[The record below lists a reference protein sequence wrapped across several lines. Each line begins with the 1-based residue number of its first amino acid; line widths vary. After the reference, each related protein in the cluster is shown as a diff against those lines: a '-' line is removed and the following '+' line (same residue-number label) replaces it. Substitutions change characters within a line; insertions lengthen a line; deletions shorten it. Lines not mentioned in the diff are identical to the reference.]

1 MKITSV
7 IENKAPEGLICEWG
21 LCVHIEFEGKQ
32 YLLDTGSSDK
42 YLKNVNQ
49 LGIHLEDIDVAVLS
63 HAHFDHSGG
72 YDSFFAKNQKAKL
85 YIRSDCAEN
94 CYSKHG
100 LFRVYIGVPKGM
112 LKKHRE
118 RIEMIDGDYKP
129 AENVW
134 LIPHK
139 IDNPEELGKQAHM
152 YVRNGWKF
160 KPDGF
165 RHEQSLVFRTDK
177 GLVVFNSCSHGGA
190 DNIINEVL
198 ATFPGEQV
206 YAMIGGFHLKGRSEA
221 FVRQFAARLKE
232 CQVEH
237 IYTGHC
243 TGDRAFA
250 ILQEMLG
257 DKVHYFKTGTVLE
270 I

>member
-21 LCVHIEFEGKQ
+21 LCVHIEFEVKQ

-42 YLKNVNQ
+42 YLKNLEP
-49 LGIHLEDIDVAVLS
+49 LGIHLPEVDAAVLS

-72 YDSFFAKNQKAKL
+72 YDSFFEKNQKAKL
-85 YIRSDCAEN
+85 YVRAACAEN
-94 CYSKHG
+94 CYSRHG
-100 LFRVYIGVPKGM
+100 LFRAYIGIPKGM
-112 LKKHRE
+112 MKRHQD
-118 RIEMIDGDYKP
+118 RIVMVDGDYQLDEK
-129 AENVW
+129 VW

-139 IDNPEELGKQAHM
+139 IDHPEELGKQVHM
-152 YVRNGWKF
+152 YVKVNHHF

-165 RHEQSLVFRTDK
+165 YHEQSLVFQTSK

-198 ATFPGEQV
+198 DTFPREKL
-206 YAMIGGFHLKGRSEA
+206 YALIGGFHMKGRKEA
-221 FVRQFAARLKE
+221 DVRAFAERLSE

-243 TGDRAFA
+243 TGDKAFA

-257 DKVHYFKTGTVLE
+257 EKVHYFETGTVLE

>member
-7 IENKAPEGLICEWG
+7 IDNKAPGGLSCEWG
-21 LCVHIEFEGKQ
+21 LCVHIEFEGKK

-42 YLKNVNQ
+42 YLKNLEP
-49 LGIHLEDIDVAVLS
+49 LGIRLEDVDMAVLS

-72 YDSFFAKNQKAKL
+72 YTSFFEKNSKAKL
-85 YIRSDCAEN
+85 YVRSSCAEN

-100 LFRVYIGVPKGM
+100 WLKVYIGLPKGM
-112 LKKHRE
+112 LHTYRE
-118 RIEMIDGDYKP
+118 RIVPVEGDYQL

-139 IDNPEELGKQAHM
+139 MENPEELGRQVHM
-152 YVRNGWKF
+152 YVKVNHRF

-165 RHEQSLVFRTDK
+165 RHEQSLVFRTSQ

-190 DNIINEVL
+190 DNIVKEVL
-198 ATFPGEQV
+198 DTFPGENI
-206 YAMIGGFHLKGRSEA
+206 YAIIGGFHLKGRSQADVRA
-221 FVRQFAARLKE
+221 FAERLKE
-232 CQVEH
+232 CRVEH

-243 TGDRAFA
+243 TGDKAFA
-250 ILQEMLG
+250 ILKEMLG
-257 DKVHYFKTGTVLE
+257 DKVHDFATGTVLE